1 MCGRTALY
9 GGLQGYNFSAVKPT
23 VDDPCATNYFAQWE
37 NKIYVVLCG
46 GIEHALQ
53 IKTVDA
59 ITLSIGI
66 EVSVEEFFDAQYLV
80 RNIASLFGIP
90 ADRMKVPKIVAGSL
104 QVDAEIVPQTEAWR
118 KGIGE
123 VLEYA
128 WLRVDLPVNFWL

>member
-1 MCGRTALY
+1 MPSGAGRADTYTNATKVLISIFYSNPQKLEVHYHGAAVTALY

-66 EVSVEEFFDAQYLV
+66 EVTVEDFFDPHDARWQQSAAHGYQ
-80 RNIASLFGIP
+80 P
-90 ADRMKVPKIVAGSL
+90 AAGPGR
-104 QVDAEIVPQTEAWR
+104 A
-118 KGIGE
+118 
-123 VLEYA
+123 
-128 WLRVDLPVNFWL
+128 